1 VFAGIR
7 LLAHDRKT
15 NEYRLVPETLP
26 TVLRHMTSQLA
37 ALPVS
42 DLETLLARPGA
53 AVAVNALSRAAQK
66 EVAKYLR
73 PGACVLTPRFVGE
86 ARATSGAQLASQSSE
101 GEPLALAA
109 ALQPSSSS
117 SAAAGEMVLL
127 VQFTRARGREHAP
140 RAAAKAMLARIRAR
154 ARALGE

>member
-26 TVLRHMTSQLA
+26 TVLRHITSQLA
-37 ALPVS
+37 SLPVA
-42 DLETLLARPGA
+42 DLESLLARPGA
-53 AVAVNALSRAAQK
+53 AVAVSALSRAAQK

-73 PGACVLTPRFVGE
+73 PGACVLTPRFAGE
-86 ARATSGAQLASQSSE
+86 PRVTSGAQLASQSE

-109 ALQPSSSS
+109 ALQWSWS
-117 SAAAGEMVLL
+117 SAAAGRELVLL
-127 VQFTRARGREHAP
+127 VEFTRARGREHAP

-154 ARALGE
+154 AGE